1 LWEETK
7 MKEAKRGMLVCTS
20 IAAALAGTIGSVHA
34 QDAGQSVDRPAGLDV
49 IVVTAT
55 KRAENIQDVPISMS
69 AFSAAQIEDTGSQ
82 NLQDLASSIPNLVY
96 PSSREGGGADIS
108 IRGVF
113 QQAQPLQIGFDNGYG
128 VYLDGVYMGKH
139 FSVNQDLGEIERVE
153 VLRGP
158 QGTLFGKNTIAGA
171 LNIVSKRPDNELG
184 GRVSA
189 DFGNYDLRRLRA
201 SVNVPIVEDVLAV
214 RASVSGTERD
224 GFVHNETLDTDLGN
238 IDDFNGRVLVG
249 YTPTPRTAAYLS
261 VDHRHSITRHYEAE
275 NAEIGAT
282 NYTADDVPYTV
293 YRDFLDRNDLMTFGS
308 SLTIEHEF
316 ENDFAFTSITGY
328 RDDQIDAPRDVD
340 GSDFRGYTRNE
351 MLISQELFTQE
362 FRLASPQFERFD
374 YVAGLYYFN
383 QTNTRNEVAQVLPTW
398 IPAIAGFAYFDYAVD
413 VESYAAFVH
422 SNFHITDDLT
432 LFGGLRYTD
441 ETKEL
446 EVNQTSDPVT
456 ILPAFGVPF
465 GEAVIPTDIHDSE
478 VSYTAGLQYH
488 LSDEVMAYGSVSTG
502 YKSGAFNVGGNI
514 TNGVLQN
521 ELTVDPESV
530 ISYEAGIKSRLFDG
544 RVQLNGAIF
553 LLNYDDLQVRV
564 FDPSVGTIGSNVL
577 KNAASVESQGFELE
591 ISATP
596 TDALLLSL
604 GIGYVDSTYSSFE
617 GVPLQRPAGSFGDD
631 NDGVID
637 RRTDATGNRVP
648 LAPEWTVNAAVGYD
662 LPLPNQGTWR
672 SRLDYSYLSEH
683 YGADGSTNDP
693 TDLVPGYSLINL
705 RTGYESPDERYS
717 VYLWAKNLT
726 DETELEETRYI
737 QFITS
742 RLQQRYIEPRTYGV
756 SLAFE
761 F

>member
-1 LWEETK
+1 MEEK
-7 MKEAKRGMLVCTS
+7 KVKNSSRR
-20 IAAALAGTIGSVHA
+20 ILAYAGATVSTIGLIGSAHA
-34 QDAGQSVDRPAGLDV
+34 QEAGQAANAPTTLDV

-55 KRAENIQDVPISMS
+55 KRAENIQDVPISIS

-82 NLQDLASSIPNLVY
+82 NLQDLAGSIPNLVY

-171 LNIVSKRPDNELG
+171 LNIVSTRPHNEFE
-184 GRVSA
+184 GRASV
-189 DFGNYDLRRLRA
+189 DIGNYNLTRVRA
-201 SVNVPIVEDVLAV
+201 SVNVPIVDDTLAV
-214 RASVSGTERD
+214 RVALSGTERD
-224 GFVHNETLDTDLGN
+224 GFVHNRALDTDLGN
-238 IDDFNGRVLVG
+238 IDDINGRILVG
-249 YTPTPRTAAYLS
+249 YTPTPQTAAYLS
-261 VDHRHSITRHYEAE
+261 LDHRHSVTRHYEAE
-275 NAEIGAT
+275 NADIGAT

-293 YRDFLDRNDLMTFGS
+293 YRDFQDRNDLMTFGT
-308 SLTIEHEF
+308 SLTVEHEF
-316 ENDFAFTSITGY
+316 DNQFAFTSITGY
-328 RDDQIDAPRDVD
+328 RDDQINAPRDVD

-362 FRLASPQFERFD
+362 FRLTSPEFENFD

-383 QTNTRNEVAQVLPTW
+383 QRNSRSEVAQVLPTW
-398 IPAIAGFAYFDYAVD
+398 IPAIAGFANFDYVVD
-413 VESYAAFVH
+413 VESYAAFIH

-446 EVNQTSDPVT
+446 EANQTSDPAA

-465 GEAVIPTDIHDSE
+465 GQATIPTDIHDSD
-478 VSYTAGLQYH
+478 VSYTAGLRYQA
-488 LSDEVMAYGSVSTG
+488 SDAVMAYGSVSTG

-514 TNGVLQN
+514 TNGVLEN

-530 ISYEAGIKSRLFDG
+530 TSYEAGIKSLFFDG

-553 LLNYDDLQVRV
+553 HLNYDDLQVRV

-591 ISATP
+591 LSATP
-596 TDALLLSL
+596 TDALLLAL
-604 GIGYVDSTYSSFE
+604 GVGYVDSTYSSFE

-648 LAPEWTVNAAVGYD
+648 LAPEWTVNAAIGYD
-662 LPLPNQGTWR
+662 IPLSNQGTWR
-672 SRLDYSYLSEH
+672 SRLDYSYMSEH

-693 TDLVPGYSLINL
+693 ADLVPGYSLINL
-705 RTGYESPDERYS
+705 RTGYESPDGRYG
-717 VYLWAKNLT
+717 VYLWARNLT

-756 SLAFE
+756 SLAVE

>member
-1 LWEETK
+1 MACAGIATSVI
-7 MKEAKRGMLVCTS
+7 GTLVS
-20 IAAALAGTIGSVHA
+20 AHA
-34 QDAGQSVDRPAGLDV
+34 QEGEQPADESKTLDV
-49 IVVTAT
+49 VTVTAT
-55 KRAENIQDVPISMS
+55 KRAENLQDVPISIS
-69 AFSAAQIEDTGSQ
+69 AFNAAQIEATGSQ

-171 LNIVSKRPDNELG
+171 LNIVSKRPGNEFE

-189 DFGNYDLRRLRA
+189 DFGNYDLRRVRA
-201 SVNVPIVEDVLAV
+201 SVNLPIVEDKLAV
-214 RASVSGTERD
+214 RVALSGAERD
-224 GFVHNETLDTDLGN
+224 GYVENRTLGTDLGN
-238 IDDFNGRVLVG
+238 IDDVNGRVLVG
-249 YTPTPRTAAYLS
+249 YTPTSNTGIYLS
-261 VDHRHSITRHYEAE
+261 VDHRHSVTRHYEAE
-275 NAEIGAT
+275 NVDIGQT
-282 NYTADDVPYTV
+282 NYTTDEEPYTV
-293 YRDFLDRNDLMTFGS
+293 YRDFQDRNDLKTFGT
-308 SLTIEHEF
+308 SLTVEHEF
-316 ENDFAFTSITGY
+316 DNGFALTSITGY
-328 RDDQIDAPRDVD
+328 RDDKINAPRDVD
-340 GSDFRGYTRNE
+340 GSDFGGYNRVE
-351 MLISQELFTQE
+351 MHISQELFTQE
-362 FRLASPQFERFD
+362 LRLASPQYNRFD

-383 QTNTRNEVAQVLPTW
+383 QANKRNEVSEVLPTW
-398 IPAIAGFAYFDYAVD
+398 IPAIAGFANFIYDVD
-413 VESYAAFVH
+413 VESYAAFFH

-446 EVNQTSDPVT
+446 EALQTSDPVT

-465 GEAVIPTDIHDSE
+465 GQADIPTDIQDSD
-478 VSYTAGLQYH
+478 VSYTAGLRYQFT
-488 LSDEVMAYGSVSTG
+488 DDVMAYGSVATG

-514 TNGVLQN
+514 TSGVLAN
-521 ELTVDPESV
+521 ELTVDPEFV
-530 ISYEAGIKSRLFDG
+530 TSYEAGVKSRLFNG
-544 RVQLNGAIF
+544 LAQLNGAVF

-577 KNAASVESQGFELE
+577 KNAASVESHGFELE
-591 ISATP
+591 LSARP
-596 TDALLLSL
+596 AEPLLLAL
-604 GIGYVDSTYSSFE
+604 GIGYVDSTYESFE

-648 LAPEWTVNAAVGYD
+648 LAPKWTVNASIGYD
-662 LPLPNQGTWR
+662 VPLPNQGEWR
-672 SRLDYSYLSEH
+672 SRLDYNYKSER

-693 TDLVPGYSLINL
+693 ADLLPGYSLVNL
-705 RTGYESPDERYS
+705 RTGYESPDGRYS
-717 VYLWAKNLT
+717 MYLWAKNLT
-726 DETELEETRYI
+726 DETELDESRFI

-742 RLQQRYIEPRTYGV
+742 RLQKRYIEPRTYGV
-756 SLAFE
+756 SLAYKF
-761 F
+761 